1 MKKSGLFFRIL
12 CLLLMIAVLQI
23 PVSATELE
31 QQDTESSSASFSSDT
46 TDKADKP
53 RRDASVEKGCH
64 SLDAKFPFLGME
76 QKINNVEA
84 ALLYDLTND
93 TLMHAWNADVQLK
106 PASLVKIMTG
116 MIVAQ
121 ADDLTQEVT
130 IPEDYTFTI
139 SEASRTSN
147 LQPGETISLENLLY
161 CILVGSSNDASIIAA
176 EHLFGT
182 QEAFVAEMNR
192 VAEELGC
199 DDTVFSDVTG
209 LDEEA
214 QYTTA
219 RDIGRILSA
228 AMKIDAFR
236 TAFCTTHY
244 TVPATN
250 LSSARRLVT
259 NNFLAQTDVM
269 KRYYDSRV
277 TGGRIGVTSDG
288 LRNIAVS
295 ATKNDIE
302 LISITMGSKS
312 TYTADGRSVVDFGGF
327 DETSDLLDIG
337 FKGFSSVQII
347 YANQALMQYDVINGE
362 CDVILCPRESV
373 QVILPY
379 NVSLDDLS
387 FRYSSDYE
395 GIAAPIEKDSRVS
408 ALEVWYNSI
417 CISQVDLYAMNQ
429 VRIQEKLDL
438 SVKENTDVS
447 GGISPILIV
456 VIIVGILLVLLLGRR
471 VIFRIIYKSR
481 VRRYRKNRRRSR

>member
-1 MKKSGLFFRIL
+1 MKKTAKFCRIL
-12 CLLLMIAVLQI
+12 CLLLVIAALQI
-23 PVSATELE
+23 PVSAAQTETQPPE
-31 QQDTESSSASFSSDT
+31 STSVPAISETINKDDAPKRDT
-46 TDKADKP
+46 
-53 RRDASVEKGCH
+53 SVEKGCH

-76 QKINNVEA
+76 PKIKNVEA
-84 ALLYDLTND
+84 ALLFDLTNE
-93 TLMHAWNADVQLK
+93 TLMYAWNADVQLK

-121 ADDLTQEVT
+121 AEDLTQEVT

-139 SEASRTSN
+139 SEASRTSK

-199 DDTVFSDVTG
+199 SNTVFSDVTG
-209 LDEEA
+209 LDEES

-236 TAFCTTHY
+236 TAFCTSHY

-250 LSSARRLVT
+250 LTSARRLVT
-259 NNFLAQTDVM
+259 NNHLVHTDVM

-277 TGGRIGVTSDG
+277 TGGRIGVTSEDK
-288 LRNIAVS
+288 RNIAVS
-295 ATKNDIE
+295 ATRNDIE
-302 LISITMGSKS
+302 LISITMGSSS
-312 TYTADGRSVVDFGGF
+312 TYTADGRSIVDFGGF

-362 CDVILCPRESV
+362 CDVILSPRESV

-379 NVSLDDLS
+379 NVTLDDLS

-395 GIAAPIEKDSRVS
+395 GISAPIEKDSRVS
-408 ALEVWYNSI
+408 ALEVWYNSL

-429 VRIQEKLDL
+429 VRVQEKLDL
-438 SVKENTDVS
+438 SVKENTDAS
-447 GGISPILIV
+447 GGISPLLIV

-471 VIFRIIYKSR
+471 VIFRMIYKSR